1 MNILDAI
8 KTRRSIPIVKDE
20 AVPKDL
26 IEKVL
31 EAGTYAPNHFRTE
44 PWRFF
49 VLTGNGRVKLGETF
63 AEITTSQLEEKDAD
77 SSKAKV
83 ERSKKNPLRA
93 PVVIAVG
100 VEPSDKHN
108 VILKEEYAA

>member
-1 MNILDAI
+1 MH
-8 KTRRSIPIVKDE
+8 
-20 AVPKDL
+20 L
-26 IEKVL
+26 IIFEQ
-31 EAGTYAPNHFRTE
+31 NHGD
-44 PWRFF
+44 FF

-93 PVVIAVG
+93 PAVIAVG

-108 VILKEEYAA
+108 VILKEEYVAVNSSVQNMLLAATCPLDLELCGEQVPFAIIIK